1 MYFATKQQAVVN
13 VKQERDKTI
22 IYGMQWNAGRQE
34 HILSFGLRLWT
45 EGITGKKKIHLDKD
59 ERQGHSPEGV
69 FTEPYSSSFR
79 VLRFTCL
86 DTECNK

>member
-13 VKQERDKTI
+13 VNQERDKTI

-45 EGITGKKKIHLDKD
+45 E
-59 ERQGHSPEGV
+59 E
-69 FTEPYSSSFR
+69 
-79 VLRFTCL
+79 
-86 DTECNK
+86 

>member
-13 VKQERDKTI
+13 VNQERDKTI

-45 EGITGKKKIHLDKD
+45 EGITGKK
-59 ERQGHSPEGV
+59 
-69 FTEPYSSSFR
+69 
-79 VLRFTCL
+79 RFTWIRMNGK
-86 DTECNK
+86 DTHQKEYLLNHTAPHSEYYVLHA